1 MIGRFTVV
9 VALSAGMLTAPPS
22 VHAVHAAYAAPAEGE
37 AAGAEDPKIERAKEL
52 LENGANLYNEGSYE
66 AAILAFQE
74 GYDLTEEPA
83 FLYNIGNCYE
93 RLGNFGEARKY
104 RAFAPEGEREILARR
119 ITALD
124 ERIRK
129 QREAEAKG
137 EELDEEPPP
146 PVEPKPMDE
155 GEKPPPEPAK
165 KDRIYGPA
173 AMALTGVAAV
183 GLGIGIGFGVKANNE
198 RQTALD
204 NCVEQ
209 GGGYLCSDAAQA
221 ALDQR
226 KSSALVADIGFVI
239 AGAAAIGVVSAI
251 AIKASQRK
259 KRGSADD
266 AIARRRSRLT
276 PYASGRGAGFVLTG
290 RF

>member
-22 VHAVHAAYAAPAEGE
+22 VHAVHAAYAAPAEGD
-37 AAGAEDPKIERAKEL
+37 AGAEDPKIERAKEL

-93 RLGNFGEARKY
+93 RLGKFSEARKYLDQY

-137 EELDEEPPP
+137 EQLDEEPPP

-155 GEKPPPEPAK
+155 GDKPPPEPEK

-204 NCVEQ
+204 NCVDQ
-209 GGGYLCSDAAQA
+209 GGSYLCSDAAQA

-226 KSSALVADIGFVI
+226 KTSALVADIGFVI

-259 KRGSADD
+259 KGSD
-266 AIARRRSRLT
+266 ALARRRSRLS
-276 PYASGRGAGFVLTG
+276 PYASGQGAGFVLTG